1 MLEET
6 DRKAQVVDNGAAVL
20 YDSKA
25 AGGLGE
31 PSPPVKSLCRRH
43 KYDIHTCSACAENKN
58 HGDKETTQAVRTR
71 YTKSRPKEGL
81 SWRQAWY
88 DRQAKTL
95 EHLRRSDDGR

>member
-1 MLEET
+1 MFEEA
-6 DRKAQVVDNGAAVL
+6 DRKAQVVDNEAAVL

-31 PSPPVKSLCRRH
+31 PSPPKKLLCVRH
-43 KYDIHTCSACAENKN
+43 KYERHTCSACAENKN
-58 HGDKETTQAVRTR
+58 HGDKETTPRGSPS
-71 YTKSRPKEGL
+71 YSKSRPKEGL

-88 DRQAKTL
+88 DRQAKIL

>member
-6 DRKAQVVDNGAAVL
+6 DRKAHVVDNGTAVL

-31 PSPPVKSLCRRH
+31 PGPPKKLLCVRH
-43 KYDIHTCSACAENKN
+43 KYDRHTCSACAENKN
-58 HGDKETTQAVRTR
+58 HGDRETTTR
-71 YTKSRPKEGL
+71 SSAPYTKSRPKEGL

-88 DRQAKTL
+88 DRQAKIL